1 MIPARLAC
9 VRHAASVRP
18 EPGSNSY
25 VQSFISSWCSGLH
38 RLTQDSKLFSEL
50 TVFSLRLRFFSL
62 FCIVFKDHF
71 CAACEKFFTR
81 SLTAWLVYQE
91 HLDLSTPF
99 LRFFVVFSILLSDRP
114 SRVCAPAPRHK
125 LWMLLN
131 INSKEA
137 HHESIYADTPPHR

>member
-38 RLTQDSKLFSEL
+38 QLTQDSKLFSEL

-62 FCIVFKDHF
+62 FCIVFKDRFHRFERTKRALAATLISIPCGIDSVNPILEFF
-71 CAACEKFFTR
+71 CTGFQSYE
-81 SLTAWLVYQE
+81 YPE
-91 HLDLSTPF
+91 
-99 LRFFVVFSILLSDRP
+99 RF
-114 SRVCAPAPRHK
+114 
-125 LWMLLN
+125 
-131 INSKEA
+131 
-137 HHESIYADTPPHR
+137 